1 MKCPSCN
8 DLSTKVIDSRLT
20 EKGYTVRRRRECESC
35 QFRFTT
41 YEYVFPKKMV
51 IKKSGIRQEYDRIK
65 LEKSIR
71 ISCTKRPI
79 SEQIIQEIMMNIEK
93 KINDIANVEIS
104 SKEIGKIVMNELKLI
119 DKVAFL
125 RFSSVYR
132 EFKDIGEFKSQID
145 DLSK

>member
-1 MKCPSCN
+1 MYFQKNGC
-8 DLSTKVIDSRLT
+8 
-20 EKGYTVRRRRECESC
+20 
-35 QFRFTT
+35 
-41 YEYVFPKKMV
+41 KKTGV
-51 IKKSGIRQEYDRIK
+51 RQEYDRLK

-104 SKEIGKIVMNELKLI
+104 SKKIGKIIMDELKVV
-119 DKVAFL
+119 DKVAFI

-132 EFKDIGEFKSQID
+132 EFKDIGEFKTQID